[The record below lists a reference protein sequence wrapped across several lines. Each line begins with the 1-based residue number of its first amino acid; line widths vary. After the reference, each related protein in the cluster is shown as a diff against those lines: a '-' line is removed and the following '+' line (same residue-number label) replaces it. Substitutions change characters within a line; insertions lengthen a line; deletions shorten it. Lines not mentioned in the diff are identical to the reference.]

1 MKKYALG
8 LDYGTLS
15 ARVVLIDCDD
25 GTLVGSSVYEY
36 SHGVMCE
43 ELPGGKKLSEGWALQ
58 HPQDYIDA
66 FVITVKDVLKKTKVS
81 PECIIGIGVDFT
93 ACTILPVKKD
103 GMPLCLLDEYKN
115 NPHAYV
121 KLWKHHAA
129 QPYAD
134 ILNQRAAEEQEQ
146 WLPLY
151 GNKISC
157 EWMIPKVMQLVAEAP
172 EIYEAADKIME
183 AGDWLV
189 MSLTGK
195 EARSACFAGY
205 KALWHYK
212 HGYPSNDF
220 IKKLDPR
227 LDRFT
232 EKKLSDDIY
241 PLGSKAGELTE
252 AMADLTGLKK
262 GTAVSV
268 GLIDAH
274 ASMLGCGIS
283 STNKLLLIMGTSS
296 CHIFLAKE
304 EKKIPGICGVVKD
317 GVIPNFFAYEAG
329 QSCVGDQFAWFTD
342 NCIPA
347 DYQEIAKNRNISI
360 HQVLTE
366 QAAKLKAGES
376 GLLAL
381 DWWNG
386 VRSVYMDF
394 DLTGMILGMTLS
406 TKPEEIYRALI
417 ESTAYGTRKII
428 EAVESHGVHI
438 DEIVMTG
445 GIATKN
451 PFAVQIY
458 ADVCNRTIKVAD
470 NPQSGAIG
478 SAIYGAIAG
487 MGPDT
492 NIPDIIQKLGSKK
505 EIEYR
510 PIPENANVYQRLYQ
524 EYDVLSQYFYKQN
537 KVMKVLK
544 RIKNEQRSDI

>member
-15 ARVVLIDCDD
+15 ARAVLIDCDN
-25 GTLVGSSVYEY
+25 GMLIGSSVQEY
-36 SHGVMCE
+36 SHGVMSE
-43 ELPGGKKLSEGWALQ
+43 QLPCGKKLGEDWALQ

-66 FVITVKDVLKKTKVS
+66 FVTTVKDILKKTEVR
-81 PECIIGIGVDFT
+81 PESIIGIGVDFT

-103 GMPLCLLDEYKN
+103 GTPLCLLEEYKD

-129 QPYAD
+129 QAYAD
-134 ILNQRAAEEQEQ
+134 VLNQRAAEEKEP

-157 EWMIPKVMQLVAEAP
+157 EWMLPKVMQMVEEAP
-172 EIYEAADKIME
+172 EVYKAADKIIE

-189 MSLTGK
+189 MNLTGR

-212 HGYPSNDF
+212 NGYPSNNF
-220 IKKLDPR
+220 LRKLDSR
-227 LDRFT
+227 LNHFT
-232 EKKLSDDIY
+232 EDKLSNEIY
-241 PLGSKAGELTE
+241 PLGAKAGEITQTV
-252 AMADLTGLKK
+252 ADLTGLKK
-262 GTAVSV
+262 GTTVSV
-268 GLIDAH
+268 GIIDAH

-283 STNKLLLIMGTSS
+283 TPNKLLLIMGTSS
-296 CHIFLAKE
+296 CHIFLSEE

-317 GVIPNFFAYEAG
+317 GIIPGFFAYEAG
-329 QSCVGDQFAWFTD
+329 QSCVGDQFAWFVD
-342 NCIPA
+342 NCVPEE
-347 DYQEIAKNRNISI
+347 YQQIAKDRNISI

-366 QAAKLKAGES
+366 KASKLKAGES

-394 DLTGMILGMTLS
+394 DLTGLILGMTLS

-428 EAVESHGVHI
+428 ETIESQGIHI
-438 DEIVMTG
+438 DEIVVTG
-445 GIATKN
+445 GIAMKS

-458 ADVCNRTIKVAD
+458 ADVCNRPIKVTN
-470 NPQSGAIG
+470 NPQSGALG

-487 MGPDT
+487 MGSDAD
-492 NIPDIIQKLGSKK
+492 IPVIIEKLCTKK
-505 EIEYR
+505 TQIYR
-510 PIPENANVYQRLYQ
+510 PIPENTGVYQRLYH
-524 EYDVLSQYFYKQN
+524 EYNILSQYFYQQN
-537 KVMKVLK
+537 NAMKVLK
-544 RIKNEQRSDI
+544 NIKNTQRSVV